1 MGNTCIGFGSFTG
14 KLYCEDSRN
23 IFDQIG
29 EDEDCYCYSPQNLTI
44 FSLVFPEKQSMTCS
58 VLDYETPDIHGLFT
72 FGREL
77 GRGNSGV
84 TYLCTEVATGIE
96 FACKSIPK
104 TRLKYKQQVKEVKRE
119 IKVLQ
124 RLYGQKNIVRIEG
137 VYEDDLFIYIVT
149 ELCRGGELFDLI
161 KEKRFF
167 SEREASEL
175 IKIIVGIVKT
185 CHSLGVMHRDLKPE
199 NLVLVN
205 KNNDFSLKAIDFAF
219 SAFFKS
225 GQVFHE
231 AIGSLYYVAPE
242 ILLSNGYEP
251 KADIWSVGVISFI
264 LLSDGNLPFKAETS
278 KEMLD
283 LILKGRI
290 DFESEPWPQRSD
302 GAKDLVRKMLCTR
315 PTERLTAD
323 EALSMEKGTG
333 KSGKPLRYKGSTFYR
348 IIPSFMIQG
357 GNFTRGDGR
366 GGESIYGEKFAD
378 ENFKLKHNEPGRL
391 SMANAGKNTNGSQFF
406 ITTVTISWLDGHHV
420 VFGKVIAGMD
430 FVFKIE
436 AQGNKSGMPKSK
448 VVIVDSSEMPL

>member
-1 MGNTCIGFGSFTG
+1 MGNTCVGFGSFTG

-104 TRLKYKQQVKEVKRE
+104 TRLKDKQQIKDVKRE

-149 ELCRGGELFDLI
+149 EFCCGGELFDLI

-205 KNNDFSLKAIDFAF
+205 KNNDFSLKAIDFEF

-225 GQVFHE
+225 GQVFHD

-242 ILLSNGYEP
+242 ILLSNGYGP

-315 PTERLTAD
+315 PSERLTAD
-323 EALSMEKGTG
+323 EALSSIVMSLFGKTVPKTAENFRALCTG
-333 KSGKPLRYKGSTFYR
+333 NR
-348 IIPSFMIQG
+348 
-357 GNFTRGDGR
+357 
-366 GGESIYGEKFAD
+366 FAD

-436 AQGNKSGMPKSK
+436 AQGNKSCMPKSK
-448 VVIVDSSEMPL
+448 VVIVDSGEMPL

>member
-14 KLYCEDSRN
+14 KIYCEGSRN
-23 IFDQIG
+23 IVDQIG
-29 EDEDCYCYSPQNLTI
+29 EDEDCYCYSSQNLTL
-44 FSLVFPEKQSMTCS
+44 FSLVFPEKQRMTCS
-58 VLDYETPDIHGLFT
+58 VLDYETPDIHRLFT

-96 FACKSIPK
+96 FACKTIPK
-104 TRLKYKQQVKEVKRE
+104 TRLKHKQQVKEVKRE

-205 KNNDFSLKAIDFAF
+205 KNNDFSLKAIDFAY

-231 AIGSLYYVAPE
+231 AVGSLYYVAPE
-242 ILLSNGYEP
+242 VLLSNGYGPE
-251 KADIWSVGVISFI
+251 ADIWSVGVISFI

-278 KEMLD
+278 KEILD

-315 PTERLTAD
+315 PSERLTAD
-323 EALSMEKGTG
+323 EVLSMSSLDLPNMTEEANTG
-333 KSGKPLRYKGSTFYR
+333 PRR
-348 IIPSFMIQG
+348 
-357 GNFTRGDGR
+357 
-366 GGESIYGEKFAD
+366 
-378 ENFKLKHNEPGRL
+378 
-391 SMANAGKNTNGSQFF
+391 
-406 ITTVTISWLDGHHV
+406 
-420 VFGKVIAGMD
+420 
-430 FVFKIE
+430 
-436 AQGNKSGMPKSK
+436 
-448 VVIVDSSEMPL
+448 